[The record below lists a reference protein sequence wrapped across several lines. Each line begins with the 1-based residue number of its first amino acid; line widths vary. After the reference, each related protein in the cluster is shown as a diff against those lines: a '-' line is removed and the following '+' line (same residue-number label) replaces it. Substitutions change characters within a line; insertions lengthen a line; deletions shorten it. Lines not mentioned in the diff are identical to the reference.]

1 MDILFLTKISKHG
14 VAALYVVNCMRSTRG
29 KFLIREGELP
39 VNDCE
44 KTLSEEEKQTIDA
57 VCAVLSSRTGNELS
71 IRTHAES
78 PWKIARGDLPP
89 SAPCSTIISKKTIQ
103 EYYAANPIVRESMQK
118 QVPTPNTFI

>member
-1 MDILFLTKISKHG
+1 M
-14 VAALYVVNCMRSTRG
+14 
-29 KFLIREGELP
+29 
-39 VNDCE
+39 NDCG

-89 SAPCSTIISKKTIQ
+89 SAPCGTIISKKTIQ